1 MVDGIK
7 RWRMSLTESIDI
19 RFVRSIMVEAKTRC
33 LILCYA
39 LCVTVGWA
47 QVSDNFDDGND
58 TGWTRLNFL
67 EAFGGSV
74 THSFPGGNTYRIQA
88 GASPNAEMLGQG
100 RAGSMRPDSVHSVFR
115 VAVDIVG
122 TDASL
127 EQDIG
132 ILARVTNPGLGT
144 LNGYSATFDT
154 DESRAYLA
162 RVDGE
167 IPMIMDSVEI
177 PFDPA
182 KDYRIVFHGKGGEFL
197 IEVFDLADLTTT
209 IGTITG
215 FDDLYPEGT
224 TGLFGSAGQPT
235 GTVDVTFDNFEA
247 GSNPDF
253 DQDGMSDPAELEL
266 FGNLDQTGSDDFD
279 GDGVSN
285 ADELDAGTDPTVPG
299 SEFELKAFLVEDD
312 LVRVAFFRVPGKTY
326 QLEKSSDLDTWVV
339 DQDAVFLDLD
349 DNLGGFA
356 TERQATG
363 EFLRVTVSD

>member
-1 MVDGIK
+1 
-7 RWRMSLTESIDI
+7 MSLTESLEI
-19 RFVRSIMVEAKTRC
+19 RFVSSVMVEGVIR
-33 LILCYA
+33 LLFLCFA
-39 LCVTVGWA
+39 LCVTAGWA

-58 TGWTRLNFL
+58 AGWTRLNFL

-74 THSFPGGNTYRIQA
+74 THSFPEGNTYRIQA

-100 RAGSMRPDSVHSVFR
+100 RAGSMRPDSVHSAFR

-132 ILARVTNPGLGT
+132 ILARVTNAGLGT

-167 IPMIMDSVEI
+167 MPVVMDSVEI
-177 PFDPA
+177 PFDSA
-182 KDYRIVFHGKGGEFL
+182 KDYRIVFHGNGGEFL
-197 IEVFDLADLTTT
+197 VEVFDLADLTTT
-209 IGTITG
+209 IGMITG
-215 FDDLYPEGT
+215 FDDLYSEGA

-247 GSNPDF
+247 GRDPDF

-266 FGNLDQTGSDDFD
+266 FGNLDQSGSDDFD

-299 SEFELKAFLVEDD
+299 TDFELKAFLVEDD

-326 QLEKSSDLDTWVV
+326 QLEKSSDLETWTV
-339 DQDAVFLDLD
+339 DENAAVLDLD

-356 TERQATG
+356 TKRQTSG
-363 EFLRVTVSD
+363 EFLRVTISD